1 MLSGRLVPPQWAGSN
16 RQLFEGAL
24 SIFANDA
31 ARCRAE
37 DCPVTTF
44 PRSSLSLIV
53 WEACQSSPE
62 GSEMLSER

>member
-1 MLSGRLVPPQWAGSN
+1 MMPR
-16 RQLFEGAL
+16 GA
-24 SIFANDA
+24 
-31 ARCRAE
+31 RAE

-62 GSEMLSER
+62 GHFSERSAFDLVGMRMLIQREAG